1 MIQVQLNGMILAL
14 ASAISVQFSTN
25 FLPLQL
31 SDLQE
36 AGHDAGSSVLTFILV
51 HQVLSIKRQ
60 WLRFHMIVFVI

>member
-51 HQVLSIKRQ
+51 HQVSS
-60 WLRFHMIVFVI
+60 